1 MRRAS
6 LVAPLLLIGIGLLF
20 LARNVF
26 PEMQLLDYLAKY
38 WPLLLVV
45 WGGLRLL
52 EILFWTV
59 TSRPLPTHG
68 VTSGEWVLV
77 IFLCFAGFSLHAVRG
92 FSSWLPGSRIEL
104 GGLDIFG
111 ENYDYPLS
119 AESPANKTP
128 RVVIESFRGNARI
141 TGADVQT
148 VKITGHSTI
157 RSLDQ
162 ASADRA
168 NQEAPLQLHGD
179 PNEIHIFT
187 SQNRVSGNTRRISA
201 DLDIV
206 VPKGAIIEAHGRSG
220 DFDVSGINGAIDI
233 NSDNA
238 SVRLEDIGG
247 DVTVEVRG
255 SDIMRAV
262 KVKGSV
268 ELKGRGSD
276 IDLQDIAGTVT
287 INGTFTGNSQLHN
300 LAKPV
305 RIITPYTEFSAE
317 KVNDMRVTLGNL
329 NASDL
334 TGPVRMTSSR
344 SWDVSLANFTNSL
357 EINLNGGDVDLR
369 PGLLPLAKMDVHS
382 RTGHIELALPQ
393 SAKFDLTASSSR
405 GSVDNEFGS
414 PLKLEPT
421 GRRGATLRGSNGGP
435 SVNISTDS
443 GQVTVRSAS
452 AADSATPTPN
462 VPPGYQRVVPG
473 VPSAPSKPPQ
483 PVEQ

>member
-20 LARNVF
+20 LARNIF
-26 PEMQLLDYLAKY
+26 PELQLLDYLAKY

-52 EILFWTV
+52 EILYWAA
-59 TSRPLPTHG
+59 TSRPLPAQGITG
-68 VTSGEWVLV
+68 GEWVLV
-77 IFLCFAGFSLHAVRG
+77 IFLCFAGVSLHAVRG
-92 FSSWLPGSRIEL
+92 FSAWLPGSRIEL

-111 ENYDYPLS
+111 ESFDYPLAAERTSS
-119 AESPANKTP
+119 AAP
-128 RVVIESFRGNARI
+128 RVILESFRGNARI
-141 TGADVQT
+141 TGGDVQS
-148 VKITGHSTI
+148 VKVTGHSTI

-168 NQEAPLQLHGD
+168 HQQAPLEVDGD
-179 PNEIHIFT
+179 ANQIRIHT
-187 SQNRVSGNTRRISA
+187 WQNRVSGSSRRISA

-206 VPKGAIIEAHGRSG
+206 VPRGASIEAHGRSG
-220 DFDVSGINGAIDI
+220 DFDISGINGSVSIS
-233 NSDNA
+233 SDNA
-238 SVRLEDIGG
+238 SARLEDIGG
-247 DVTVEVRG
+247 DVAIEVRG
-255 SDIMRAV
+255 GDILRAV

-276 IDLQDIAGTVT
+276 IDLQDIGGQVT

-300 LAKPV
+300 LAKPLRFV
-305 RIITPYTEFSAE
+305 TPFTEFTAE
-317 KVNDMRVTLGNL
+317 KVTDLRLTLGNL
-329 NASDL
+329 NGSDV

-344 SWDVSLANFTNSL
+344 SWDVSLTNFTNSL
-357 EINLNGGDVDLR
+357 DINLNGGDVDLR

-382 RTGHIELALPQ
+382 RSGHIELALPPG
-393 SAKFDLTASSSR
+393 AKFDLTASSSR
-405 GSVDNEFGS
+405 GNVDNQFGA
-414 PLKLEPT
+414 PLKLEPN

-443 GQVTVRSAS
+443 GQILVRTAS
-452 AADSATPTPN
+452 AADAAPPEHTLSKVPATPA
-462 VPPGYQRVVPG
+462 
-473 VPSAPSKPPQ
+473 APSKPPQ

>member
-20 LARNVF
+20 LARNIF
-26 PEMQLLDYLAKY
+26 PDLPLLDYLAKY
-38 WPLLLVV
+38 WPLLLVA

-52 EILFWTV
+52 EILFWAATG
-59 TSRPLPTHG
+59 RPLPAYG
-68 VTSGEWVLV
+68 ISGGEWVLV
-77 IFLCFAGFSLHAVRG
+77 IFLCLAGFSLHAVRG
-92 FSSWLPGSRIEL
+92 FSSWLPGSRIAL

-111 ENYDYPLS
+111 ESYDYPVS
-119 AESPANKTP
+119 AERASTQTP
-128 RVVIESFRGNARI
+128 RVILESFRGNARI

-148 VKITGHSTI
+148 VKVTGHSTI
-157 RSLDQ
+157 RSMDQ

-168 NQEAPLQLHGD
+168 NEQAPLEVDGD
-179 PNEIHIFT
+179 PNEIHVRT
-187 SQNRVSGNTRRISA
+187 SQNRVSGSNRRISA

-206 VPKGAIIEAHGRSG
+206 VPKGASIEAHGRSG
-220 DFDVSGINGAIDI
+220 DFDISGIDGSIDI

-247 DVTVEVRG
+247 DVEVEVRG
-255 SDIMRAV
+255 SDILRAA

-268 ELKGRGSD
+268 DLKGRGSD
-276 IDLQDIAGTVT
+276 IDLQDIGGQVT

-300 LAKPV
+300 LNKPI
-305 RIITPYTEFSAE
+305 RIVTPYTEFSAE
-317 KVNDMRVTLGNL
+317 KLTDMRVTLGNL

-334 TGPVRMTSSR
+334 TGPVRMMSSR
-344 SWDVSLANFTNSL
+344 SWDVSFTNFTNSL
-357 EINLNGGDVDLR
+357 DINLSGGDVDLR
-369 PGLLPLAKMDVHS
+369 PGLLPLAKMDVRS

-393 SAKFDLTASSSR
+393 SARFDLSATSSR
-405 GSVDNEFGS
+405 GSVDNEFGE

-435 SVNISTDS
+435 SVNLSTDS
-443 GQVTVRSAS
+443 GQIVVRSVS
-452 AADSATPTPN
+452 AADAVTPP
-462 VPPGYQRVVPG
+462 
-473 VPSAPSKPPQ
+473 KPPQ

>member
-52 EILFWTV
+52 EIIFWAA
-59 TSRPLPTHG
+59 TSRSLPRHG
-68 VTSGEWVLV
+68 ISSGEWVLV
-77 IFLCFAGFSLHAVRG
+77 IFLCFLGVSLHAVRG
-92 FSSWLPGSRIEL
+92 FSPWLSGSRIEL

-111 ENYDYPLS
+111 ESYDYPVA
-119 AESPANKTP
+119 AEKPAGKSP
-128 RVVIESFRGNARI
+128 RVIIESFRGNARI

-148 VKITGHSTI
+148 VKVTGHSTI

-168 NQEAPLQLHGD
+168 HQEAPLEVDGD
-179 PNEIHIFT
+179 PNEIHIRT
-187 SQNRVSGNTRRISA
+187 WQNRVSGSNRRMSA
-201 DLDIV
+201 DLEIV
-206 VPKGAIIEAHGRSG
+206 VPKGATIEAHGRSG
-220 DFDVSGINGAIDI
+220 DFDINSINGSVEI

-247 DVTVEVRG
+247 NVVVEVRG
-255 SDIMRAV
+255 SDIIRAA
-262 KVKGSV
+262 KVKGTV
-268 ELKGRGSD
+268 DLKGRGSD
-276 IDLQDIAGTVT
+276 IDLQDIGGAVT
-287 INGTFTGNSQLHN
+287 LNGLWSGNGQYHN
-300 LAKPV
+300 LAGSV
-305 RIITPYTEFSAE
+305 RMSTGYTEFTAE
-317 KVNDMRVTLGNL
+317 KLKDMRVSLGNL

-344 SWDVSLANFTNSL
+344 SWDVSLTNFTSSL
-357 EINLNGGDVDLR
+357 DINLNGGDVDLR
-369 PGLLPLAKMDVHS
+369 PGLLPLAKMDVRS

-393 SAKFDLTASSSR
+393 AAKFDLTATSTR
-405 GSVDNEFGS
+405 GAVDNQFGA

-435 SVNISTDS
+435 PVNVSTEN
-443 GQVTVRSAS
+443 GQIVVRSAS
-452 AADSATPTPN
+452 AADS
-462 VPPGYQRVVPG
+462 VSPP
-473 VPSAPSKPPQ
+473 ASKPPQ
-483 PVEQ
+483 AVEQ

>member
-20 LARNVF
+20 LARNIF
-26 PEMQLLDYLAKY
+26 PELQLLDYLAKY

-52 EILFWTV
+52 EILFWSATG
-59 TSRPLPTHG
+59 RPLPPQG
-68 VTSGEWVLV
+68 VTGGEWVLV
-77 IFLCFAGFSLHAVRG
+77 IFLCAVGVSLHAVRG
-92 FSSWLPGSRIEL
+92 LSGWLPGSRIEL

-119 AESPANKTP
+119 AEKSSTKTP
-128 RVVIESFRGNARI
+128 RVVLESFRGNARI
-141 TGADVQT
+141 TSGDVQS
-148 VKITGHSTI
+148 VKVTGHSTI

-162 ASADRA
+162 ASADRT
-168 NQEAPLQLHGD
+168 NQQAPLEVDGD
-179 PNEIHIFT
+179 ANEIRIHT
-187 SQNRVSGNTRRISA
+187 WQNRVSGSNRRISA

-206 VPKGAIIEAHGRSG
+206 VPKGASIEAHGRSG
-220 DFDVSGINGAIDI
+220 DFDINGVDGSIDI
-233 NSDNA
+233 SSDNA

-247 DVTVEVRG
+247 NVVVEVRG
-255 SDIMRAV
+255 SDIVRAA
-262 KVKGSV
+262 KVKGAV

-276 IDLQDIAGTVT
+276 IDLQDIAGQVT

-300 LAKPV
+300 LAKPL

-317 KVNDMRVTLGNL
+317 KVADMRVTLGNL

-344 SWDVSLANFTNSL
+344 SWDVALTNFTNSL
-357 EINLNGGDVDLR
+357 EVNLNGGDVDLR

-382 RTGHIELALPQ
+382 RSGHIELALPPT
-393 SAKFDLTASSSR
+393 AKFDLTATSNR
-405 GSVDNEFGS
+405 GSVDNEFGA

-421 GRRGATLRGSNGGP
+421 GRRGATLRGSNGG
-435 SVNISTDS
+435 SAVNISTES
-443 GQVTVRSAS
+443 GQVLVRSAS
-452 AADSATPTPN
+452 AADSARPVPNTPR
-462 VPPGYQRVVPG
+462 PPSPPPV
-473 VPSAPSKPPQ
+473 PSKPPQ
-483 PVEQ
+483 AVEQ

>member
-26 PEMQLLDYLAKY
+26 PEMQLLDYLARY
-38 WPLLLVV
+38 WPLLLVI
-45 WGGLRLL
+45 WGGLRLV
-52 EILFWTV
+52 EILFWAA
-59 TSRPLPTHG
+59 TSRSLPSHG
-68 VTSGEWVLV
+68 ISSGEWVLV
-77 IFLCFAGFSLHAVRG
+77 IFLCFLGVSLHAVRG
-92 FSSWLPGSRIEL
+92 FSPWLTGSRIEL

-111 ENYDYPLS
+111 ESYDYTLA
-119 AESPANKTP
+119 AEKPAAKTP
-128 RVVIESFRGNARI
+128 RVIIESFRGNARI

-148 VKITGHSTI
+148 VKVTGHSTI

-168 NQEAPLQLHGD
+168 NQEAPLEVDGD
-179 PNEIHIFT
+179 PNEIHVRT
-187 SQNRVSGNTRRISA
+187 WQNRVSGGNRGLVIGSTSRISA
-201 DLDIV
+201 DLEIV
-206 VPKGAIIEAHGRSG
+206 VPKGATIEAHGRSG
-220 DFDVSGINGAIDI
+220 DFDISGVNGSIDV

-247 DVTVEVRG
+247 DVVVEVRG
-255 SDIMRAV
+255 SDILRAA

-276 IDLQDIAGTVT
+276 IDLQDIAGPVT

-300 LAKPV
+300 LAKPL

-317 KVNDMRVTLGNL
+317 KVTDMRVTLGNL

-357 EINLNGGDVDLR
+357 DINLSGGDVDLR
-369 PGLLPLAKMDVHS
+369 PGLLPLAKMDVRS
-382 RTGHIELALPQ
+382 RTGHIELALPP
-393 SAKFDLTASSSR
+393 SAKFDLTATSTH
-405 GSVDNEFGS
+405 GSVDNEFGA
-414 PLKLEPT
+414 PLKLEQTRPP
-421 GRRGATLRGSNGGP
+421 RRH
-435 SVNISTDS
+435 
-443 GQVTVRSAS
+443 SA
-452 AADSATPTPN
+452 
-462 VPPGYQRVVPG
+462 RF
-473 VPSAPSKPPQ
+473 
-483 PVEQ
+483 

>member
-20 LARNVF
+20 LARNIF
-26 PEMQLLDYLAKY
+26 PDMRLLDYLAKY

-52 EILFWTV
+52 EILFWAATA
-59 TSRPLPTHG
+59 RPLPRQG
-68 VTSGEWVLV
+68 VTGGEWVLV
-77 IFLCFAGFSLHAVRG
+77 IFLCFVGVSLHTVRG

-111 ENYDYPLS
+111 ESYDYPLS
-119 AESPANKTP
+119 AEKTAAKAP
-128 RVVIESFRGNARI
+128 RIIIESFRGNARI
-141 TGADVQT
+141 TGADVQS
-148 VKITGHSTI
+148 VKVTGHSTI

-162 ASADRA
+162 ASADRS
-168 NQEAPLQLHGD
+168 NEQAPLLIEGD
-179 PNEIHIFT
+179 GNEIRIRT
-187 SQNRVSGNTRRISA
+187 GQNQISGNNRRVSA

-206 VPKGAIIEAHGRSG
+206 VPKGATIEAHGRSG
-220 DFDVSGINGAIDI
+220 DFDVSGVNGSVDI
-233 NSDNA
+233 SSDNA

-247 DVTVEVRG
+247 DVLVELRG
-255 SDIMRAV
+255 SDIMRAA

-276 IDLQDIAGTVT
+276 IDLQDITGAVT

-300 LAKPV
+300 LAKSL

-317 KVNDMRVTLGNL
+317 KVTDMRVTLGNL

-344 SWDVSLANFTNSL
+344 SWDVTLTNFNNSL
-357 EINLNGGDVDLR
+357 EVNLNGGDVDLR
-369 PGLLPLAKMDVHS
+369 PGVLPLAKMDVRS
-382 RTGHIELALPQ
+382 RTGRIELALPQ
-393 SAKFDLTASSSR
+393 GSKFDLTATSNR
-405 GSVDNEFGS
+405 GSVDNEFGE

-435 SVNISTDS
+435 SVNISTDN

-452 AADSATPTPN
+452 TADSTPPART
-462 VPPGYQRVVPG
+462 V
-473 VPSAPSKPPQ
+473 PSKPPL

>member
-26 PEMQLLDYLAKY
+26 PEMQLLDYLARY

-52 EILFWTV
+52 EILFWAA
-59 TSRPLPTHG
+59 TSRSLPAHG
-68 VTSGEWVLV
+68 ISSGEWVLV
-77 IFLCFAGFSLHAVRG
+77 IFLCFLGVSLHAVRG
-92 FSSWLPGSRIEL
+92 FSPWLTGSRIEL

-111 ENYDYPLS
+111 ESYDYPVA
-119 AESPANKTP
+119 AEKPSTKDP
-128 RVVIESFRGNARI
+128 RIIIENFRGNARI
-141 TGADVQT
+141 TGSADVQT
-148 VKITGHSTI
+148 VKVTGHSTI

-168 NQEAPLQLHGD
+168 NQEAPLEVDGN
-179 PNEIHIFT
+179 PNEIHIRT
-187 SQNRVSGNTRRISA
+187 WQNRVSGSNRRISA

-206 VPKGAIIEAHGRSG
+206 VPKGATIEAHGRSG
-220 DFDVSGINGAIDI
+220 DFDISGINGSVDV

-247 DVTVEVRG
+247 DVVVEVRG
-255 SDIMRAV
+255 SDILRAA

-276 IDLQDIAGTVT
+276 IDLQDISGTVT
-287 INGTFTGNSQLHN
+287 INGTYTGNSQLHN
-300 LAKPV
+300 LAKTI

-317 KVNDMRVTLGNL
+317 KLTDMRVTLGNL
-329 NASDL
+329 NGSDL
-334 TGPVRMTSSR
+334 TGPVRMSSSR

-357 EINLNGGDVDLR
+357 DINLNGGDVDLR
-369 PGLLPLAKMDVHS
+369 PGLLPLAKMDVRS

-393 SAKFDLTASSSR
+393 SAKFDLTATSR
-405 GSVDNEFGS
+405 LGSVENEFGA
-414 PLKLEPT
+414 PLKLEPM

-435 SVNISTDS
+435 SINILTD
-443 GQVTVRSAS
+443 GQVLVRSAS
-452 AADSATPTPN
+452 ASDSVSPA
-462 VPPGYQRVVPG
+462 
-473 VPSAPSKPPQ
+473 AKPPQ

>member
-45 WGGLRLL
+45 WGGLRLI
-52 EILFWTV
+52 EILFWAATGR
-59 TSRPLPTHG
+59 TLPRFG
-68 VTSGEWVLV
+68 ISSGEWVLIV
-77 IFLCFAGFSLHAVRG
+77 FLCFLGVSLHAVRG
-92 FSSWLPGSRIEL
+92 FSPWLTGSRIEL

-111 ENYDYPLS
+111 ESYDYPVA
-119 AESPANKTP
+119 AEKPANKAP
-128 RVVIESFRGNARI
+128 RIILESFRGNARI

-148 VKITGHSTI
+148 VKVTGHSTI

-168 NQEAPLQLHGD
+168 HQEAPLEVDGD
-179 PNEIHIFT
+179 PNEIHVRT
-187 SQNRVSGNTRRISA
+187 WQNRVSGGNRRISA
-201 DLDIV
+201 DLEIV
-206 VPKGAIIEAHGRSG
+206 VPKGATIEAHGRSG
-220 DFDVSGINGAIDI
+220 DFDISGITGSVDV

-247 DVTVEVRG
+247 NVVVEVRG
-255 SDIMRAV
+255 SDIIRAA

-268 ELKGRGSD
+268 GLKGRGSD
-276 IDLQDIAGTVT
+276 IDLQDIAGAVT
-287 INGTFTGNSQLHN
+287 ISGLWSGSGQYHN
-300 LAKPV
+300 LGSSV
-305 RIITPYTEFSAE
+305 RMVTGYTEFSAE
-317 KVNDMRVTLGNL
+317 KLTEMRVTLGNL

-344 SWDVSLANFTNSL
+344 SWDVSLTNFTNAL
-357 EINLNGGDVDLR
+357 DINLNGGDVDLR
-369 PGLLPLAKMDVHS
+369 PGLLPLAKMDVRS
-382 RTGHIELALPQ
+382 RTGHIELALPA
-393 SAKFDLTASSSR
+393 SAKFDLTATSTR
-405 GSVDNEFGS
+405 GSVDNQFGA

-435 SVNISTDS
+435 PVNVSTEN
-443 GQVTVRSAS
+443 GQIVVRSAS
-452 AADSATPTPN
+452 ATDAAKP
-462 VPPGYQRVVPG
+462 
-473 VPSAPSKPPQ
+473 AASKPPQ
-483 PVEQ
+483 AVEQ

>member
-52 EILFWTV
+52 EILFWAATG
-59 TSRPLPTHG
+59 RALPRQG

-77 IFLCFAGFSLHAVRG
+77 IFLCFLGVSLHTVRG

-111 ENYDYPLS
+111 ESYDYPLS
-119 AESPANKTP
+119 AEKTSSKAP
-128 RVVIESFRGNARI
+128 RVILESFRGNARI
-141 TGADVQT
+141 TGADVQS
-148 VKITGHSTI
+148 VKVTGHSTI

-162 ASADRA
+162 ASANRA
-168 NQEAPLQLHGD
+168 NEEAPLQIEGD
-179 PNEIHIFT
+179 ANEIRIRT
-187 SQNRVSGNTRRISA
+187 GQRQISGNNRRVSA

-206 VPKGAIIEAHGRSG
+206 VPKGATVEAHGRAG
-220 DFDVSGINGAIDI
+220 DFDISGVSGSVDI
-233 NSDNA
+233 TSDSA

-247 DVTVEVRG
+247 DVVVEVRG
-255 SDIMRAV
+255 GDIMRAA

-276 IDLQDIAGTVT
+276 IDLQDIAGPVT

-300 LAKPV
+300 LAKPL

-317 KVNDMRVTLGNL
+317 KVTDMRVTLGNL

-344 SWDVSLANFTNSL
+344 SWDVSLTNFTSSL
-357 EINLNGGDVDLR
+357 DINLNGGDVDLR
-369 PGLLPLAKMDVHS
+369 PGLLPLAKMDVRS
-382 RTGHIELALPQ
+382 RSGHIELALPQ
-393 SAKFDLTASSSR
+393 GSKFDLTATSSR
-405 GSVDNEFGS
+405 GSVDNEFGE

-435 SVNISTDS
+435 SVNISTDN
-443 GQVTVRSAS
+443 GQVTVRSSS
-452 AADSATPTPN
+452 AADSIPPERNTSRTPA
-462 VPPGYQRVVPG
+462 PPPV
-473 VPSAPSKPPQ
+473 PSKPPQ